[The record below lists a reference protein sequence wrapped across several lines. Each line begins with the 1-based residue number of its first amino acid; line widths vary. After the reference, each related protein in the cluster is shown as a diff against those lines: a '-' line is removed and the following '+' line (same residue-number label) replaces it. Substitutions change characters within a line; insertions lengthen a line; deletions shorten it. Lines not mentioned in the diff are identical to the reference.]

1 MLLYIVEKIEKKD
14 FLSFPITLTV
24 PGGVYSGE
32 LISTSRFIE
41 EMNETINIRAVDPL
55 TDEVISEFSLS
66 EAGSE
71 IDTSPV
77 QNPVHLHLLK
87 PCILNA
93 SFRSQPV
100 QLPFGRIAIDA
111 VSGWCYG
118 RLTVEG

>member
-1 MLLYIVEKIEKKD
+1 MLLFIVEMVEKKD
-14 FLSFPITLTV
+14 VVSFPITLTV

-32 LISTSRFIE
+32 LVSSSRFIE
-41 EMNETINIRAVDPL
+41 EMNETVNIRAIDPL

-66 EAGSE
+66 ETGPE

-77 QNPVHLHLLK
+77 PNPVHLHLLK

-118 RLTVEG
+118 RLTAEE